1 MFWVLK
7 GYIFLTKH
15 STKFGRKD
23 LCLSYLG
30 QKRAILSCLEHFCTT
45 FKFTINTL
53 CMAKKLYVYSIF
65 SLRSDQRF
73 RELSRCATYP
83 SSSVS
88 NKFAVL
94 AMLNIQY
101 EGEATVYVWFL
112 GQTYTVKKVPR
123 GASAIARKIPCYS
136 WFFI

>member
-1 MFWVLK
+1 
-7 GYIFLTKH
+7 
-15 STKFGRKD
+15 
-23 LCLSYLG
+23 
-30 QKRAILSCLEHFCTT
+30 
-45 FKFTINTL
+45 
-53 CMAKKLYVYSIF
+53 MAKKPYVYSIF

-123 GASAIARKIPCYS
+123 GTSAIARKIPCYS